1 MVNKFAKW
9 LVKDLAR
16 CNNYDEAQQEQMLYI
31 LRILMYEL
39 IKLIIILILFSCFGY
54 FKESILIMI
63 FMMTTKPF
71 TGGYHEDS
79 QVRCFLATIIIITLI
94 IILSKTTSL
103 NVINSIILN
112 FISIFCIY
120 NQAPVINEKMPL
132 TKEELIRKNKIIGVI
147 NSSIFLILSII
158 LFNIRWFSQIIVW
171 TSVVQTMLLFNK
183 YKKIHG
189 GR

>member
-9 LVKDLAR
+9 FVKDLAK
-16 CNNYDEAQQEQMLYI
+16 CNNYSEVQQEQMVYI
-31 LRILMYEL
+31 LKMLMYEL

-103 NVINSIILN
+103 NIINSIILN

-183 YKKIHG
+183 YKKVYG

>member
-1 MVNKFAKW
+1 MVDKFAKW
-9 LVKDLAR
+9 FVKDLAR
-16 CNNYDEAQQEQMLYI
+16 CNNYNEVQQEQILYI

-39 IKLIIILILFSCFGY
+39 
-54 FKESILIMI
+54 
-63 FMMTTKPF
+63 
-71 TGGYHEDS
+71 
-79 QVRCFLATIIIITLI
+79 ITLI

-120 NQAPVINEKMPL
+120 NQAPFINEKMPL

-158 LFNIRWFSQIIVW
+158 LFNLRWFSQIIVW
-171 TSVVQTMLLFNK
+171 TSIVQTMLLFNK
-183 YKKIHG
+183 YKKVHG